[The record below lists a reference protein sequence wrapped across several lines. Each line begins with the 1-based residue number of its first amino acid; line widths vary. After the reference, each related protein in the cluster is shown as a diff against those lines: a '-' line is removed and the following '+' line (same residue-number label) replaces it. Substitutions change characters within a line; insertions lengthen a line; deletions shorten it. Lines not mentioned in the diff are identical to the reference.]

1 MAEVRIG
8 GAARECVVVQIAA
21 PERPRSTDYWDG
33 NWLHASV
40 QIHVGGF
47 DGRASG
53 ALRAE
58 EFVDFRGEVLAL
70 HRSLRGRA
78 RFSTM
83 EDWLSIEMTG
93 DGRGHVEVRGHLQ
106 DDPGSITRLVFRLE
120 VDQTHLSSVLTA
132 LDDVVTRFPVR
143 GRPGDHTGGLP
154 PARS

>member
-1 MAEVRIG
+1 
-8 GAARECVVVQIAA
+8 
-21 PERPRSTDYWDG
+21 
-33 NWLHASV
+33 
-40 QIHVGGF
+40 
-47 DGRASG
+47 
-53 ALRAE
+53 
-58 EFVDFRGEVLAL
+58 
-70 HRSLRGRA
+70 
-78 RFSTM
+78 M

-143 GRPGDHTGGLP
+143 GRPGDPTGGLP